1 MLKILVIAFM
11 AAALASCVTAAQ
23 SNPGPSAAI
32 LNSDLTGA
40 DLTTLIAND
49 QQLVQ
54 QRLRAAGD
62 RHIRSG
68 TVEAGAGEDI
78 LAKQD
83 KVRARAWSQKNA
95 CCGLGEERGR
105 ERSAAKARAMAAAA
119 GNIIRS
125 DPCRNAMGQNI
136 CRAPGAGNAEPRRH
150 VFVDG
155 GGGTVGQGPC

>member
-49 QQLVQ
+49 QQLVRNGFAPPEIVTYDLELSKLVPEGQ
-54 QRLRAAGD
+54 
-62 RHIRSG
+62 
-68 TVEAGAGEDI
+68 DI

-83 KVRARAWSQKNA
+83 KVRARAWSQKMHAVVSARNEA
-95 CCGLGEERGR
+95 VERF
-105 ERSAAKARAMAAAA
+105 AAKARAMAAAA

-136 CRAPGAGNAEPRRH
+136 CQAPEPAPEPRRMCSY
-150 VFVDG
+150 G